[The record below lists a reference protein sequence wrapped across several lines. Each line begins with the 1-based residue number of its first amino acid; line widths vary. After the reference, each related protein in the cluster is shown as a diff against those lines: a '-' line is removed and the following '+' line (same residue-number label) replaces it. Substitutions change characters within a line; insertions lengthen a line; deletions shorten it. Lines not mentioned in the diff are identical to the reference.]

1 MKKVFFISI
10 LMIFISCQK
19 DFKDYKCIN
28 NDIYFKLI
36 SFKDKSEK
44 YVKGNYVG
52 ASIILKQNHKVIFYK
67 DELHPILPQNKM
79 IEILRLL
86 SVGDSAVFMIKP
98 DLIKQSLGV
107 KFKFTEDKFVEM
119 DIKLDKIYSPKQYEK
134 YIKDTDF
141 ELIEQSI
148 LQKYLTKHKQYQY
161 LNGIY
166 VKKLKK
172 TGGDTIKNG
181 NSLKLKYA
189 GSFLNGIVF
198 DQLLQNQYFYWKV
211 GTPNQLI
218 KGLEI
223 AIKNMKKGEKS
234 KIIIPS
240 QLAFGALGSSTE
252 IVPPYT
258 TVIYNIEIIN

>member
-98 DLIKQSLGV
+98 
-107 KFKFTEDKFVEM
+107 
-119 DIKLDKIYSPKQYEK
+119 
-134 YIKDTDF
+134 